1 MLAIKCIYACYQ
13 THLCLLSN
21 ASMLA
26 IKRNFAYCQMHLCLL
41 SNVTLLAVKT
51 INECRDVAVASLK
64 TKNKPFLFYY
74 VLSHLFVVPLHETY

>member
-1 MLAIKCIYACYQ
+1 MLAIKCIYACYQMHICLLSNASMLAIKRIYACCQ

-26 IKRNFAYCQMHLCLL
+26 
-41 SNVTLLAVKT
+41 VKT
-51 INECRDVAVASLK
+51 IIECRDVAVASLK

>member
-1 MLAIKCIYACYQ
+1 MRLVSTLCKMY
-13 THLCLLSN
+13 LCLLSN

-26 IKRNFAYCQMHLCLL
+26 IKYEFACYQMHLCLL
-41 SNVTLLAVKT
+41 PNVFLLAVKT
-51 INECRDVAVASLK
+51 IIECRDVAVASLK

>member
-21 ASMLA
+21 VSMLA
-26 IKRNFAYCQMHLCLL
+26 IKRIYACYQTHLCLL
-41 SNVTLLAVKT
+41 SNAYMLAVKT
-51 INECRDVAVASLK
+51 IIECRDVAVASLK

>member
-1 MLAIKCIYACYQ
+1 YMVQIIYACGFDLRLNVSMLAIKCIYACYQ

-21 ASMLA
+21 ASM
-26 IKRNFAYCQMHLCLL
+26 
-41 SNVTLLAVKT
+41 LAVKT

>member
-1 MLAIKCIYACYQ
+1 MRSVSALCKMYICLLSNVSMLAIKCIYACYQ
-13 THLCLLSN
+13 MCLCLLSN

-26 IKRNFAYCQMHLCLL
+26 
-41 SNVTLLAVKT
+41 VKT
-51 INECRDVAVASLK
+51 IIECRDVAVASLK

>member
-1 MLAIKCIYACYQ
+1 MVLIIYAFGFDLRLNVSMLAIKCIYACYH

-26 IKRNFAYCQMHLCLL
+26 
-41 SNVTLLAVKT
+41 VKT
-51 INECRDVAVASLK
+51 IIGCRDVAVASLK